1 MNNLLIQRA
10 VIVDMLYLEI
20 PTSDD
25 GITTNDDGISTSEDV

>member
-25 GITTNDDGISTSEDV
+25 GKLPMMMIASK